1 MSCRRL
7 AAWFIL
13 AALGA
18 ACGGGG
24 SNNTPQ
30 PPTTPTPPPA
40 TAAAPTIEA
49 PAADEHLATLR
60 PSLRIRNGVSSTA
73 GAKTYE
79 FQISDQSDFAAGSGS
94 RSDHFAVTFSR
105 TGVTEGAATTS
116 IDVDTDLQPATRFY
130 WRTRWVQ
137 GSTNGEWSATS
148 TFRTQI
154 AGFNRAGELYDPL
167 VNGATIAE
175 ARVNGSTFVDGRGL
189 RLQETNAY
197 LRYRLAQP
205 IWNGEFSV
213 DVEGLSNSPVSASGN
228 TGKLKILSMDDNS
241 GNHYTSDFLM
251 NVQYRGFNG
260 NPDHAISFKM
270 LMGEDVEERKLEP
283 DLGRRTASVHHLN
296 PGHTYYWKATWG
308 NFIQV
313 VVQDGG
319 PGGVNSSGSGQGG
332 VTIYDYGQTSHFGYT
347 PATHFAYVGVNNS
360 TEDTG
365 SWPATY
371 RNVWIGNKPRP
382 ASLGSAMRP
391 R

>member
-1 MSCRRL
+1 MSRL
-7 AAWFIL
+7 RFI
-13 AALGA
+13 AVWIAVSA
-18 ACGGGG
+18 ACGGGR
-24 SNNTPQ
+24 S
-30 PPTTPTPPPA
+30 TPTPPNQPTA
-40 TAAAPTIEA
+40 PTPPVSAAAPTLDA
-49 PAADEHLATLR
+49 PGADEQLGTLR
-60 PSLRIRNGVSSTA
+60 PILRVRNGVAPAS
-73 GAKTYE
+73 GAKTYD
-79 FQISDQSDFAAGSGS
+79 FQISDQSDFGAGSGS
-94 RSDHFAVTFSR
+94 RSDHFTVTLTR
-105 TGVTEGAATTS
+105 TGVAEGAATTS
-116 IDVDTDLQPATRFY
+116 VDVDTDLQPATRFY
-130 WRTRWVQ
+130 WRARWIQ
-137 GSTNGEWSATS
+137 GSTTGEWSATF

-154 AGFNRAGELYDPL
+154 VGYNRAGELYDPL

-189 RLQETNAY
+189 RLHETNAY

-205 IWNGEFSV
+205 IWNGEFSL
-213 DVEGLSNSPVSASGN
+213 DVEGLSNTPASATGN
-228 TGKLKILSMDDNS
+228 TGKLKILSMDDDA
-241 GNHYTSDFLM
+241 GNHYTSDYLM

-296 PGHTYYWKATWG
+296 SGHTYYWKATWG

-319 PGGVNSSGSGQGG
+319 VGGVNSSGSGQGG
-332 VTIYDYGQTSHFGYT
+332 ITIYDYGQTSHFGYT
-347 PATHFAYVGVNNS
+347 PNTHFAYVGVNNN
-360 TEDTG
+360 TDDTG

-382 ASLGSAMRP
+382 ASLGSALRP